1 MGKGYV
7 RITNSLIKDAL
18 QFPIDWEIE
27 DINPSFDQ
35 HRNKRQGESTMLISG
50 ADFPKANNRGEAED
64 VGLVI
69 HEKAITFEVRKIK
82 DNEQEI
88 LTEGEKEDARD
99 YTRKSI

>member
-35 HRNKRQGESTMLISG
+35 HGNKRQGESIMLISG

-64 VGLVI
+64 VELVM
-69 HEKAITFEVRKIK
+69 HKEALTFEVRKLK
-82 DNEQEI
+82 HN
-88 LTEGEKEDARD
+88 G
-99 YTRKSI
+99 